1 MEEILKGATYHVL
14 LAKDGNEAV
23 EICRHTPI
31 DLMITDMIMP
41 QMEGIELIGHVRK
54 QLPHLPIIAISGA
67 SSPDILS
74 ANLGVN
80 LFLLK
85 PFHPQQLTKAVRS
98 IIG

>member
-1 MEEILKGATYHVL
+1 
-14 LAKDGNEAV
+14 
-23 EICRHTPI
+23 
-31 DLMITDMIMP
+31 MITDMIMP